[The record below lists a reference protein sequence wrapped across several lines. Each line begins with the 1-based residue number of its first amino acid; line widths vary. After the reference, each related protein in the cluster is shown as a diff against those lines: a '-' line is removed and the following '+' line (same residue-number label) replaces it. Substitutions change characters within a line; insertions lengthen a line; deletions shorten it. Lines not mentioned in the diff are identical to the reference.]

1 MARHRFDPIQITD
14 DVLEL
19 TYFASV
25 GEKQIIWYW
34 DKKNYIWIPEGK
46 IFVLAFLNEKYPDA
60 SSNDFKEVL
69 FEVQKRT
76 IYRDKEFRPNPTHIQ
91 FNKRGL
97 DLETLDE
104 EPANIEYHLTKKCD
118 IELDM
123 KAGVPRE
130 FIKALMKCQP
140 DPQQLYLLLQA
151 FSCLFLVRTEDVDK
165 IFLLIGEGQNGK
177 STILH
182 VINRLLEP
190 YISAVSMH
198 DLINNRFALNE
209 LDDMLG
215 NIYADI
221 SGIKIQDANILKLLT
236 SGDLIN
242 IDRKYESMRK
252 TRIAIVQFYSANK
265 LPEIEDKSLAIAR
278 RMVPIE
284 FNQKIIITDKQ
295 IKKKLTNDDELK
307 KVLALLIRVAR
318 FTKHYGILN
327 APTTEEVLDILAEKG
342 NPMVQFLNTSG
353 YVKEDIKKKCDKEVA
368 YQLYSKFC
376 SRCNFIVKSKRALS
390 TFLSSKGLL
399 ETRSGNTK
407 YWEGLEANQEMI
419 KEGQQQL

>member
-46 IFVLAFLNEKYPDA
+46 IFVLAFLNDKYPDA

-76 IYRDKEFRPNPTHIQ
+76 IYRDKEFRSNPTHIQ
-91 FNKRGL
+91 FKKKGL

-104 EPANIEYHLTKKCD
+104 EPANIEYHLIKKCD
-118 IELDM
+118 VELDL

-130 FIKALMKCQP
+130 FIKALIKCQP

-151 FSCLFLVRTEDVDK
+151 FACLFLVRTEDVDK
-165 IFLLIGEGQNGK
+165 IFLLVGEGQNGK

-182 VINRLLEP
+182 VINKLLEP

-284 FNQKIIITDKQ
+284 FNQKIKITDKQ
-295 IKKKLTNDDELK
+295 IKKKLTNDEQLK
-307 KVLALLIRVAR
+307 KILALLIRIAR
-318 FTKHYGILN
+318 TTKRFGILN
-327 APTTEEVLDILAEKG
+327 APTSEEVLDILEQKG
-342 NPMVQFLNTSG
+342 NPMVQFLSTSG
-353 YVKEDIKKKCDKEVA
+353 YVKENIKAKCDKEVT
-368 YQLYSKFC
+368 YQLYTKFC
-376 SRCNFIVKSKRALS
+376 IRCNFIVKSKRALS
-390 TFLSSKGLL
+390 IFLASKGLL

-407 YWEGLEANQEMI
+407 YWQGLEANVDMLR
-419 KEGQQQL
+419 EGQQKL